1 MLRKYLMNK
10 MLLRNVGLIFGEINN
25 YTNEPG
31 NFTPYFQYEIGSY
44 KDDFTLYFPK
54 LPNAILYYNSI
65 FLKLWAYN
73 PQDAI
78 KYIQSHYILYPDKQD
93 FLLFLKRQ
101 LQHRI
106 NGFKSRSNSNKL
118 SITKISLDWVEEE
131 LTELKNTQKIQAYN
145 QFIRQDLTVIIK
157 NELQNNPIYSPSAS
171 LQPNLDHLADR
182 ISIDLNAKLKSI
194 LENTETKIMN
204 LADKYET
211 GNIQL
216 SNLNMK
222 DKLITLFLCLK
233 SLTGKSRRKNK
244 GGDPLFMEMDLNDI
258 AQILRLHFA
267 PYKGRKIDSIER
279 RIYEVNNSL
288 KSDDPEYRELSK
300 ALQKFFFQ

>member
-10 MLLRNVGLIFGEINN
+10 MFLRNAGLILGEINN
-25 YTNEPG
+25 YSNEPG
-31 NFTPYFQYEIGSY
+31 QFTSYFQYQIGPY
-44 KDDFTLYFPK
+44 KDDYVLYFPK
-54 LPNAILYYNSI
+54 LPNAALYYNSI

-78 KYIQSHYILYPDKQD
+78 KYIEANYSLYTDKRD

-101 LQHRI
+101 LQHRL
-106 NGFKSRSNSNKL
+106 NGFKKGSNLSRR
-118 SITKISLDWVEEE
+118 SITAICLDWVDEE
-131 LTELKNTQKIQAYN
+131 LADLKDQQKITSYN
-145 QFIRQDLTVIIK
+145 QFIRQDLTVIVK
-157 NELQNNPIYSPSAS
+157 NELQNTLSSTDVPTQPSID
-171 LQPNLDHLADR
+171 QLADR
-182 ISIDLNAKLKSI
+182 ISVDLQAKVDSI
-194 LENTETKIMN
+194 LENTESRIMS

-216 SNLNMK
+216 TNLSMK

-233 SLTGKSRRKNK
+233 TLSAKSVKKNK
-244 GGDPLFMEMDLNDI
+244 AGDPLFTAMDLNDI

-288 KSDDPEYRELSK
+288 KPDDPAFLELSK
-300 ALQKFFFQ
+300 SLQKFFFQ

>member
-1 MLRKYLMNK
+1 M
-10 MLLRNVGLIFGEINN
+10 
-25 YTNEPG
+25 
-31 NFTPYFQYEIGSY
+31 
-44 KDDFTLYFPK
+44 
-54 LPNAILYYNSI
+54 YYNSI

-78 KYIQSHYILYPDKQD
+78 KYIEAHYNSYPDKRD

-106 NGFKSRSNSNKL
+106 DGFKKGSRS
-118 SITKISLDWVEEE
+118 SIATISLDWANEE
-131 LTELKNTQKIQAYN
+131 LAELKDRQKVLVYN
-145 QFIRQDLTVIIK
+145 QFIRQDLTVIVK
-157 NELQNNPIYSPSAS
+157 NELQNTMFSDATPSQS
-171 LQPNLDHLADR
+171 SIDHLADQ
-182 ISIDLNAKLKSI
+182 ICVDIQAKLDSI
-194 LENTETKIMN
+194 LENTESRIMS

-216 SNLNMK
+216 TNLNMK

-233 SLTGKSRRKNK
+233 SLSGKSTRKNK
-244 GGDPLFMEMDLNDI
+244 NGDPLFTEMDLNDI

-267 PYKGRKIDSIER
+267 QYKGRKIDSIER

-288 KSDDPEYRELSK
+288 KPDNPAYQELNK
-300 ALQKFFFQ
+300 ALQKFFFSIAIEYNLCRTTLTHMIKANPVDIPLQVLAKKGFSKR